1 MLTESLTCARHFNIH
16 YLLNIHNSV
25 QYCIVK
31 SEWLLLGWCFSVCVI
46 SQWVFITQV
55 LICSF
60 PVQKLGYYVD
70 TQRLTD
76 PGKLIPSDQTY
87 KSLIINQNINL
98 QISMRKLTAKQTRIL
113 LSACE
118 HILFPVGEKVWGN
131 KIKDR
136 KIPRKLEVSWML
148 LKVKLSCS
156 YWSSMCLLHHR
167 NILVWLRNLNVIFSL
182 KGPFLSIY
190 PRL

>member
-1 MLTESLTCARHFNIH
+1 MLTESLTCVRHFNIH

-46 SQWVFITQV
+46 SQWVFIAQV

-60 PVQKLGYYVD
+60 QVQKLGYYVD

-98 QISMRKLTAKQTRIL
+98 QISMRKLTAKQTEYSCPLVSTFYSLWEKKFGEIKLRIGR
-113 LSACE
+113 SQE
-118 HILFPVGEKVWGN
+118 NQK
-131 KIKDR
+131 
-136 KIPRKLEVSWML
+136 
-148 LKVKLSCS
+148 
-156 YWSSMCLLHHR
+156 
-167 NILVWLRNLNVIFSL
+167 
-182 KGPFLSIY
+182 
-190 PRL
+190 